1 MARGENLAPFVQSF
15 KLYLPLKEYKT
26 GSDKEYSRTR
36 VVLTCVAGSS
46 FTETGEVVYNVPLAD
61 SNYVTTYTEGFHRC
75 PNGKETSNPYCLYDN
90 LSTICDTST
99 RVTTKPEVLMP
110 TILSTWKISFTKGSG
125 GEDLTWNAPNA
136 ATNLLII

>member
-1 MARGENLAPFVQSF
+1 MAPFVQSF

-61 SNYVTTYTEGFHRC
+61 SNYVTTYTEGFY
-75 PNGKETSNPYCLYDN
+75 GKEMFIPYN
-90 LSTICDTST
+90 LPRICDTRT
-99 RVTTKPEVLMP
+99 
-110 TILSTWKISFTKGSG
+110 
-125 GEDLTWNAPNA
+125 
-136 ATNLLII
+136 